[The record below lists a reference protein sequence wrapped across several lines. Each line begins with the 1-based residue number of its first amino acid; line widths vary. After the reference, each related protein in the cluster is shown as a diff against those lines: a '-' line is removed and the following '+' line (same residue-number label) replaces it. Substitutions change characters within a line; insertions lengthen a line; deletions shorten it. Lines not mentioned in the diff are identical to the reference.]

1 MEFAHETQKMW
12 EQVVTTAFPLL
23 ERRCRQETML
33 QQSSRSLIDSGG
45 GWIGARRYPMKDLKA
60 GKKLLI
66 PFLRKGDH
74 NTLLRFFYL
83 AVDIVLNQFTVR

>member
-1 MEFAHETQKMW
+1 VEFAHETQKMW

-66 PFLRKGDH
+66 PFL
-74 NTLLRFFYL
+74 LLFAESKKIAENCFAQL
-83 AVDIVLNQFTVR
+83 TQN